1 MTSKYNYLYK
11 FNSAILL
18 KTVAAIGVIFLLY
31 SSLTFTKHKDSINF
45 MDNFSCKAKLSVKR
59 KENSFAGIIDIN
71 VIKGKGTL
79 RIDGIVHNTRPS
91 SYIVQR
97 TVIFDA
103 EKENS
108 RPTWKSKKI
117 ITTHLDDVSNE
128 VLVTLFPAFYTTSA
142 TVTNID
148 LETLSDGTLVITKS
162 HLPYLYCSGL

>member
-1 MTSKYNYLYK
+1 
-11 FNSAILL
+11 
-18 KTVAAIGVIFLLY
+18 
-31 SSLTFTKHKDSINF
+31 
-45 MDNFSCKAKLSVKR
+45 MDNFLCKAKLAVER
-59 KENSFAGIIDIN
+59 KENSFAGIIDIS

-79 RIDGIVHNTRPS
+79 RIDGIFRNAS
-91 SYIVQR
+91 SLSYIVQR

-103 EKENS
+103 DKENS

-117 ITTHLDDVSNE
+117 ITTHLDDVNDES
-128 VLVTLFPAFYTTSA
+128 LVTLFPAFYTKPT